1 MRISENF
8 LKNSNFSNGLDSWII
23 ESGTAT
29 VSSGILRIEAPTG
42 LAEIYQL
49 NVLPNTSGTYAST
62 AMVRGKGVM
71 WIQRGRPSEVPVQ
84 QTIPSETEWAKVT
97 FTLAEEGNR
106 NWLIYL
112 NPGDD
117 AWMEVDWI
125 HVAEGTYHPYIWTP
139 AHSELTPEQMA
150 FLPPYGEYK
159 EIKSF

>member
-8 LKNSNFSNGLDSWII
+8 LKNSSFSNGLDSWII

-29 VSSGILRIEAPTG
+29 VSNGILRIEAPTT
-42 LAEIYQL
+42 LAEMYQL
-49 NVLPNTSGTYAST
+49 NVLPNPSGTYTCT

-71 WIQRGRPSEVPVQ
+71 WIQRGQPSEPPVQ
-84 QTIPSETEWAKVT
+84 QRIPSETEWAKIT
-97 FTLAEEGNR
+97 YTLAEDGNR

-112 NPGDD
+112 IAGAD
-117 AWMEVDWI
+117 AWLEVDWI
-125 HVAEGTYHPYIWTP
+125 HVARGTQGANIWTP
-139 AHSELTPEQMA
+139 AHSELTPEQEA